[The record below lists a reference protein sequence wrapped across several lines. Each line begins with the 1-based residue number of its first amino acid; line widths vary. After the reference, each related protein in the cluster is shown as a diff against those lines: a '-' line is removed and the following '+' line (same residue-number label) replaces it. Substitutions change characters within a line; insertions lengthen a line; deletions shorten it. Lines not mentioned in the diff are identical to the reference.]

1 MYPAPFE
8 YTRAESLAHALELMG
23 EHGDE
28 ARPLAGGMSLLP
40 LLKLRLARPAWLVD
54 IGRLDELAGIADE
67 DGALGIGALT
77 RHVTVAG
84 DAAIRDRYP
93 MVHDAISTV
102 GDPQVRNQ
110 GTTGGSMSH
119 ADPAGNWGPVSLA
132 IGARMLCRSV
142 RGERWVE
149 AADFYVDAYTT
160 ALAPDEILAR
170 VELPAFGGS
179 GAYLALR
186 RRVGD
191 FALASVAVQL
201 TLDAQGACGAVGIG
215 LGAVGLTPIKA
226 AEAETAMRG
235 NAITDEL
242 VGEAA
247 ELVYG
252 AADPLEDVHGPV
264 EYRRSAVRALFKR
277 AVGIAVRRH
286 GGEAVEMIA

>member
-1 MYPAPFE
+1 MYPAPFA
-8 YTRAESLAHALELMG
+8 YARAESLSHALELMG
-23 EHGDE
+23 EHGDD

-54 IGRLDELAGIADE
+54 IGRLDELAGISDE
-67 DGALGIGALT
+67 TGVLGIGALT
-77 RHVTVAG
+77 RHVAVASS
-84 DAAIRDRYP
+84 AAIRDRYAV
-93 MVHDAISTV
+93 VHDAISTV
-102 GDPQVRNQ
+102 GDAQVRNQ
-110 GTTGGSMSH
+110 GTIGGSMAH

-132 IGARMLCRSV
+132 IGARMLCR
-142 RGERWVE
+142 RAKGERWVE
-149 AADFYVDAYTT
+149 APEFYVDAYTT
-160 ALAPDEILAR
+160 ALAADELLTR
-170 VELPAFGGS
+170 VAIPASDGS

-191 FALASVAVQL
+191 FALASVAVQIS
-201 TLDAQGACGAVGIG
+201 LDAQGVCRSAGIG

-226 AEAETAMRG
+226 REAEAAMRG

-242 VGEAA
+242 VNEAA
-247 ELVYG
+247 ELVYQ
-252 AADPLEDVHGPV
+252 AADPLDDGRSPV